1 MFNSYFLDSVV
12 LVEKSGSSSWG
23 EKTETEIT
31 VKARVEYKNKLVRN
45 SAGEQVVSAAMVYMR
60 DRTLSPGSRIKID
73 GVEHSILNVVKHRS
87 FRNNAMLEV
96 QVG

>member
-1 MFNSYFLDSVV
+1 MFNSYFLDNVV

-23 EKTETEIT
+23 ERTETETT

-60 DRTLSPGSRIKID
+60 DRILSPGSRIKID
-73 GVEHSILNVVKHRS
+73 GVEHPILNVVKHRA
-87 FRNNAMLEV
+87 FKNNAMLEV